1 MDTVQREKAGSSRS
15 RWLMDAVTV
24 LGVSALWAWIV
35 FDLCTGKRPL
45 RFLDGFFLFVGPILV
60 WQSSWRLVVEW
71 KARRD
76 AASMMG

>member
-1 MDTVQREKAGSSRS
+1 MDSVQRERSPSSR
-15 RWLMDAVTV
+15 WILDVALV
-24 LGVSALWAWIV
+24 LGIAANWAWIA
-35 FDLCTGKRPL
+35 FDLCTGRRPL
-45 RFLDGFFLFVGPILV
+45 RFLDGLFLFVGPILV

>member
-35 FDLCTGKRPL
+35 FDLCTGRRPL
-45 RFLDGFFLFVGPILV
+45 RILDGLWLFLGPMLV
-60 WQSSWRLVVEW
+60 WRILPRLVDFW
-71 KARRD
+71 NSRRNEV
-76 AASMMG
+76 

>member
-1 MDTVQREKAGSSRS
+1 MNRVQREKAGSSR
-15 RWLMDAVTV
+15 WILDFALV
-24 LGVSALWAWIV
+24 LGIAALWAWIV